1 MACHHSRASGNLYKR
16 EENTQQVRNYLATRT
31 IKIFSNF
38 WIVLFRF
45 YGLGEIWGG
54 NKMDEI
60 QGDMIEGPLWIQL
73 NFNF

>member
-1 MACHHSRASGNLYKR
+1 M
-16 EENTQQVRNYLATRT
+16 
-31 IKIFSNF
+31 
-38 WIVLFRF
+38 
-45 YGLGEIWGG
+45 GEIWGG